1 MALIK
6 CPECGSEVSNSA
18 LSCPK
23 CGKQLRKPKRGIFG
37 KICLW
42 LFYLY
47 NLLMVAWLVGGG
59 SAVSEKTATL
69 ATDAERAGAAIGT
82 GLGVTMILIIWVIG
96 AVITGLFALL
106 TRPKA

>member
-6 CPECGSEVSNSA
+6 CPECGSEVSDSA
-18 LSCPK
+18 FKCPK
-23 CGKQLRKPKRGIFG
+23 CGKQLRKPKRSIFG
-37 KICLW
+37 KLCLW

-47 NLLMVAWLVGGG
+47 NLLMVAWLVGGV

-82 GLGVTMILIIWVIG
+82 DS
-96 AVITGLFALL
+96 AS
-106 TRPKA
+106 P